1 MDPPSTKDD
10 PSEKPRRYKDITRE
24 RYIISKHTNTSYED
38 TEHVTPVERGYI
50 LEFIMEDLQKQ
61 KDMYEEAKAK
71 RVKK

>member
-1 MDPPSTKDD
+1 MDPPSTNDGK
-10 PSEKPRRYKDITRE
+10 EKPQRYKNIAKE

-38 TEHVTPVERGYI
+38 SLSMPPIEREYI

-71 RVKK
+71 RAKK